1 MSIISYF
8 HSEFIYIHYQKLGI
22 KFQLQQALYSID
34 EFTNDFKSLSPEKK
48 YGYVYEI
55 AKGSYGTKRLKR
67 YCYMAMKES
76 K

>member
-1 MSIISYF
+1 M
-8 HSEFIYIHYQKLGI
+8 
-22 KFQLQQALYSID
+22 YSID

-67 YCYMAMKES
+67 YCPEKFMELEVTVSYEIRMYLKKVLFFLYKHSAL
-76 K
+76 